1 MNKRP
6 RIISGMCIIL
16 LLFLLSGCA
25 ERPFLTKGGIY
36 SIISISS
43 EGKVEREPI
52 KLTWNANLAVM
63 QQLLL
68 EASFVLGDLRSL
80 SELIPSEVV
89 SITNHDL
96 SQNDLIQTTQHPP
109 EENPLLRT
117 TNLDSMAEPDHPPT
131 ETILLEATFP
141 EAKPFELLIDDELT
155 ILEISSIQIEVIG
168 NYPGRVI
175 LNQDI
180 ILQGIPNPNLE
191 SSFNEFLKML
201 QKTEQVPVRYGGNLA

>member
-1 MNKRP
+1 MNKLR
-6 RIISGMCIIL
+6 RMTSGMCIIL
-16 LLFLLSGCA
+16 LLIFLSGCA

-36 SIISISS
+36 SIVSISS
-43 EGKVEREPI
+43 EGTVEREPI

-68 EASFVLGDLRSL
+68 EASFVLGDLHSL
-80 SELIPSEVV
+80 SELEPGDVV
-89 SITNHDL
+89 SKDYHDTLLQTNHLESIDEPVG
-96 SQNDLIQTTQHPP
+96 DVLIAFEGKGTLADQ
-109 EENPLLRT
+109 
-117 TNLDSMAEPDHPPT
+117 PT
-131 ETILLEATFP
+131 ETILLEAAFP

-191 SSFNEFLKML
+191 SSFSEFLKML
-201 QKTEQVPVRYGGNLA
+201 QKTEQVPARYGGNLA